1 MLTGI
6 EEVDW
11 ASLGHAYGPA
21 DDVPELLR
29 GLASDDPA
37 ERENALDGMYG
48 AVHHQGD
55 VYDSTLACIPF
66 LLELVADPTVKDR
79 GGIVELLTSIGG
91 IDLSGDE
98 ELDELDPEDEEFIP
112 AANYA
117 MAAAAVAAGADVFL
131 ALVDDPDPE
140 VRLAAPCALASL
152 HGDPVRVLDLL
163 RERLTVEQDTEVRLA
178 LVAAVGRIALRHES
192 LRDETV
198 DWLGWLSRAAQAP
211 GLRLAALAQLARV
224 APAEIPDDVV
234 ERVTVL
240 LDEVRTAPQ
249 NRPTSSV
256 DSLDAMEPLDR
267 LASMA
272 SLDSLAPL
280 NSLDSLDSLDSLA
293 PLDSLDSL
301 APRDSLDSLTA
312 VEGAEAVEGVEGVEG
327 VEDAEGSGSAES
339 SDGSTEGVEG
349 VEAGRT
355 VAASSSTPVS
365 ASASASA
372 SSSASAS
379 ASALM
384 GQVRELFEEHSAG
397 RPTPWTEEL
406 LRTLHSALDDR
417 VDDRIALILAQ
428 LRSPDWGQRSDA
440 IWLCGGLIRVWRG
453 RYEEVVRLVGAQL
466 SDPEPRLREAATSFL
481 ERLFE
486 LGGPAADA
494 LAARLTTGSTGPLGL
509 PGPGARA
516 GRGGALL
523 ALARAGDARA
533 IPLLARAL
541 EEREVRREL
550 LYAVDSLGPAA
561 LPLAPVLRR
570 RLGEVELDDLLYDR
584 AAPLLFALGS
594 VRGAQALPEVLR
606 VLRGAPVNR
615 REWVREAC
623 LRTLVAFGPVAQ
635 EALPDVRRLLGSES
649 AAVSSMAARAMWAL
663 DGSLDEALGALDR
676 WLRPGTSGGEWCAAA
691 LALGAIGPA
700 AARSAPALR
709 AGLGSRDLWVRVR
722 SAAALWRV
730 TGDAAETLPVL
741 LAAWEENRHTR
752 VAVAECLAE
761 MGAAAADAEPAIRAE
776 LSRRRRHNAREDGAG
791 SHDVHD
797 DEKLLTLCRAALT
810 QMERRLY

>member
-66 LLELVADPTVKDR
+66 LLELVADPTVQDR

-91 IDLSGDE
+91 IDLCGDE
-98 ELDELDPEDEEFIP
+98 ELDELDPDDADFIP

-117 MAAAAVAAGADVFL
+117 MAAAAVAAGADVFVD
-131 ALVDDPDPE
+131 LVGDPDPE

-152 HGDPVRVLDLL
+152 HYEPARVLDLL
-163 RERLTVEQDTEVRLA
+163 RERLTVERDTEVRLA

-192 LRDETV
+192 LRPQTV
-198 DWLGWLSRAAQAP
+198 DWLDWLSRAAQAP
-211 GLRLAALAQLARV
+211 GLRLAALAQLARC
-224 APAEIPDDVV
+224 APAEIPMDVV

-240 LDEVRTAPQ
+240 LDEVRT
-249 NRPTSSV
+249 T
-256 DSLDAMEPLDR
+256 
-267 LASMA
+267 
-272 SLDSLAPL
+272 
-280 NSLDSLDSLDSLA
+280 
-293 PLDSLDSL
+293 
-301 APRDSLDSLTA
+301 PRDRP
-312 VEGAEAVEGVEGVEG
+312 VE
-327 VEDAEGSGSAES
+327 
-339 SDGSTEGVEG
+339 TP
-349 VEAGRT
+349 R
-355 VAASSSTPVS
+355 AATPT
-365 ASASASA
+365 
-372 SSSASAS
+372 
-379 ASALM
+379 LI
-384 GQVRELFEEHSAG
+384 GQVRELLEEHSAG
-397 RPTPWTEEL
+397 RPNPWTEEL
-406 LRTLHSALDDR
+406 LRTLHAALDDR
-417 VDDRIALILAQ
+417 VDDRIALVLAQ

-486 LGGPAADA
+486 LAGPAADA
-494 LAARLTTGSTGPLGL
+494 LAVRLATSPTGPLGL
-509 PGPGARA
+509 AGPGAPA

-523 ALARAGDARA
+523 ALARTGDARA

-541 EEREVRREL
+541 EEEREVRREL
-550 LYAVDSLGPAA
+550 LYAVDALGPAA
-561 LPLAPVLRR
+561 MPLAPLLRR
-570 RLGEVELDDLLYDR
+570 RLAEVELDDLLYDR
-584 AAPLLFALGS
+584 AAPLLFALAA

-606 VLRGAPVNR
+606 VLRGAPSNR
-615 REWVREAC
+615 QDWVREAC
-623 LRTLVAFGPVAQ
+623 LRTLAAFGPVARV
-635 EALPDVRRLLGSES
+635 ALPDVRRLLDSDS
-649 AAVSSMAARAMWAL
+649 AAVSSMAARAVWSL
-663 DGSLDEALGALDR
+663 DGSLAEALGTLQR
-676 WLRPGTSGGEWCAAA
+676 WLRPGATGVEWCAAA
-691 LALGAIGPA
+691 QALGAIGPA
-700 AARSAPALR
+700 AEEAAPALR
-709 AGLGSRDLWVRVR
+709 AGLGARDLWVRVR

-730 TGDAAETLPVL
+730 AGEAEPVLPVL
-741 LAAWEENRHTR
+741 LAAWEENRHAR

-761 MGAAAADAEPAIRAE
+761 MGPAAAAAEPAIRAE
-776 LSRRRRHNAREDGAG
+776 LARTRRHNAREDGAG

-797 DEKLLTLCRAALT
+797 DEKLLTLCRAALS
-810 QMERRLY
+810 QMERQGL